1 MSSDLTTLFSNFTP
15 KIDPSLYE
23 GEDGV
28 SEVCIANISPAER
41 RKRLRFAVLQLV
53 IGLVVL
59 ATLLLLGVDK
69 FWRLPLFFIFA
80 ASGASYFQWRD
91 KT

>member
-1 MSSDLTTLFSNFTP
+1 MQAGLSAHFSDSNQ
-15 KIDPSLYE
+15 KLPSRIE
-23 GEDGV
+23 EEDGIY
-28 SEVCIANISPAER
+28 EVCIANISPLER
-41 RKRLRFAVLQLV
+41 RKRLRFAILQFA
-53 IGLVVL
+53 IGTIIL
-59 ATLLLLGVDK
+59 AGLLLFGVDK